1 MPRLAAIDIGTNT
14 LLLCVAELAPEGLRP
29 LVERSI
35 IARLGEGLEASGT
48 LRPAAVERGLE
59 ALERHLEEARAA
71 GAVRVTAVG
80 TAVLREARDADR
92 FLEKAKARLGLEIEI
107 LSGEEEAR
115 LAFEAVARALEE
127 EGKGAGASLMV
138 MDIGGGSTEFVL
150 GERRDVH
157 SVQSLPVGSV
167 RATERFFPDDP
178 VRPGQVEA
186 LARHIRGVLAG
197 LPDAPDGALE
207 MVGVAGT
214 NTTLA
219 AMKLGLTAYDAG
231 AIRRTRIS
239 LEDLE
244 RLIET
249 LEARSVAERRRL
261 PGLEPGRADVILA
274 GAVIAREGMARYGME
289 SMAVSDRGVRHGV
302 LHRMAENEEH

>member
-14 LLLCVAELAPEGLRP
+14 LLLCVAEIAPEGLRP

-48 LRPAAVERGLE
+48 LRPAAIERGLG

-71 GAVRVTAVG
+71 GAVRVKAVG
-80 TAVLREARDADR
+80 TAALREARDADR
-92 FLEKAKARLGLEIEI
+92 FLEEAKARFGIEIEV

-115 LAFEAVARALEE
+115 LAFEAVARTLEE
-127 EGKGAGASLMV
+127 GGEVAAGSLMV

-150 GERRDVH
+150 GEGREVRSVH
-157 SVQSLPVGSV
+157 SLRVGAV
-167 RATERFFPDDP
+167 RATERFLPDDP

-186 LARHIRGVLAG
+186 LTRHLRGVLAG
-197 LPDAPDGALE
+197 LPDAPGGALE

-274 GAVIAREGMARYGME
+274 GAVIAREGMIRYRRE
-289 SMAVSDRGVRHGV
+289 TMAVSDRGLRHGV
-302 LHRMAENEEH
+302 LHRMAENGKH